1 MLKLLCSVLLM
12 CLATPTYAL
21 VLDTPLQ
28 NPEQEA
34 RAKALFREIRCV
46 VCQSESIADSPA
58 AIAKDLRMEIRS
70 QITQGHADDVII
82 NSLTTR
88 YGDAILMQ
96 PPLNPNTLALWLAPL
111 ALLLI
116 GLVVLANYFRAKRT
130 V

>member
-1 MLKLLCSVLLM
+1 M